1 MPSMTVRL
9 LGPFELFVGGA
20 QVSAERWLRRK
31 PRSLVKLLAL
41 QPRRQLHREQII
53 DLLWPDA
60 DFESAANNLHKAIHA
75 ARRALEPD
83 LKSGSRSRFV
93 VIRDNLVALCAPGG
107 VHVDVEAFESRAAA
121 ALRSD
126 NPKLLEAALDLYR
139 GDLLPEDLYEDW
151 AVASRERLRG
161 LYGDLLFRL
170 ARLREESGD
179 YAEGVGLL
187 RNLVAADPTNEEA
200 HQRLMR
206 LQALTGNRLGAF
218 RQYRQ
223 LVQVLRSEAGVEP
236 DRTTVE
242 LYDSISAKT
251 ANGPAPQ
258 IEVTREAAEKLYLS
272 LNGAGKQPLDGYE
285 TRNDEALELYLKGRY
300 CWGFRS
306 GERMLQAVRYYEQA
320 IAKDPGYALAWCGM
334 ADACNHLAMYGI
346 LPSNV
351 ACKKAMDAVKR
362 ALELAPNLA
371 EAHAAKGYL
380 QATYLWDYDSA
391 CKSFRCA
398 SEMKPRDPIYQQWF
412 GNALISIYRDV
423 DTGFSA
429 LRRSIQL
436 DPVGIV
442 NRATLGWLLYF
453 FSRLEEAVDELKHAI
468 ELDPNIHVSHLF
480 LGRIYWQEGMFE
492 ESIDSFRRAVAAS
505 KGDAP
510 IQTELIAARAM
521 AGDRDEAL
529 RLLDEKQSNPSGKYS
544 SSYFLALIHL
554 ALGDDQKTLDLL
566 EAAYRER
573 ATQLMWLNV
582 EPRFQRL
589 REYPRFRDL
598 LRRIGY

>member
-1 MPSMTVRL
+1 MPSLTVRL

-20 QVSAERWLRRK
+20 PVSAERWLRRK

-75 ARRALEPD
+75 ARRAIEPD

-93 VIRDNLVALCAPGG
+93 LIRDNLVALCAPGG
-107 VHVDVEAFESRAAA
+107 VHVDVEAFESKAAA

-126 NPKLLEAALDLYR
+126 NPGLFEAALDLYR

-151 AVASRERLRG
+151 AAVSRERLRG
-161 LYGDLLFRL
+161 LYGDLLFRF
-170 ARLREESGD
+170 AQLREECGD
-179 YAEGVGLL
+179 YADGVGLL
-187 RNLVAADPTNEEA
+187 RSLVDADPTNEEA
-200 HQRLMR
+200 HRRLMR

-218 RQYRQ
+218 QQYRQ
-223 LVQVLRSEAGVEP
+223 LVQVLRSDAGVEP

-242 LYDSISAKT
+242 LYDSISAQT
-251 ANGPAPQ
+251 ANGPTPQ
-258 IEVTREAAEKLYLS
+258 KEVTREMAEKLYLS

-380 QATYLWDYDSA
+380 QATYLWDYDAA
-391 CKSFRCA
+391 CKSFRRA
-398 SEMKPRDPIYQQWF
+398 SEMKPRDPLYQQWF

-423 DTGFSA
+423 DTGFPA
-429 LRRSIQL
+429 LRRSLQL

-453 FSRLEEAVDELKHAI
+453 VSRLEEAVDELKHAI

-510 IQTELIAARAM
+510 IQTELIAALAM

-529 RLLDEKQSNPSGKYS
+529 RLLDEKQSNPSEKYS

-566 EAAYRER
+566 EVAYRER

>member
-60 DFESAANNLHKAIHA
+60 DFVAAANNLHKAIHA
-75 ARRALEPD
+75 ARRAIEPD
-83 LKSGSRSRFV
+83 LKSGARSRFV
-93 VIRDNLVALCAPGG
+93 IIRDNLVALCAPGG
-107 VHVDVEAFESRAAA
+107 VYVDVEAFESRAAA

-126 NPKLLEAALDLYR
+126 NPRLFEAALDIYR
-139 GDLLPEDLYEDW
+139 GDLLPEELYEDW
-151 AVASRERLRG
+151 AVSSRERLRG

-179 YAEGVGLL
+179 YVEGVGLL
-187 RNLVAADPTNEEA
+187 RSLVATDPTNEEA

-223 LVQVLRSEAGVEP
+223 LVHVLRNEVGVEP
-236 DRTTVE
+236 DQTTVE
-242 LYDSISAKT
+242 LYDSISAQT
-251 ANGPAPQ
+251 VNGPEPQ
-258 IEVTREAAEKLYLS
+258 KEVTRETAEKFYLS
-272 LNGAGKQPLDGYE
+272 LNSAGKQPLDGYE
-285 TRNDEALELYLKGRY
+285 TRNEEALELYLKGRY

-351 ACKKAMDAVKR
+351 ACKKAMDAVRR

-380 QATYLWDYDSA
+380 QATYLWDYDAA
-391 CKSFRCA
+391 CKSFRRA
-398 SEMKPRDPIYQQWF
+398 SEMKPRDPLYQQWF

-423 DTGFSA
+423 DTGFPA

-436 DPVGIV
+436 DPIGIV

-453 FSRLEEAVDELKHAI
+453 VSRLEESVDELKHAI

-480 LGRIYWQEGMFE
+480 LGRVYWQEGMFE
-492 ESIDSFRRAVAAS
+492 EAVDSFQRAVAAS
-505 KGDAP
+505 KGDVP
-510 IQTELIAARAM
+510 IQAELIAARAL

-529 RLLDEKQSNPSGKYS
+529 RLLDEKQSNPSGEYS

-566 EAAYRER
+566 DAACRER
-573 ATQLMWLNV
+573 ATQLMWLNM

-598 LRRIGY
+598 LHRIGY